1 MNKSIKKLLITV
13 SAVGALLFPVLTPAF
28 AGAAGPVANI
38 ASGICG
44 GANLSIAPETCA
56 PSSST
61 DNTLTNTIKLIVDLL
76 TLFVGFMAVLGFT
89 FGAYYAVLSSSG
101 TGGKALASKARNAV
115 LYSLLGLI
123 IAVVAQVIVYL
134 VIGKA
139 RQTIVL

>member
-28 AGAAGPVANI
+28 AGAVPVANI

-44 GANLSIAPETCA
+44 GSNLSITPETCA
-56 PSSST
+56 PASST

-76 TLFVGFMAVLGFT
+76 TLFVGFLSVVFLI
-89 FGAYYAVLSSSG
+89 FGAFKYISSG
-101 TGGKALASKARNAV
+101 GDSGKVTSAKSTILYALI
-115 LYSLLGLI
+115 GLA
-123 IAVVAQVIVYL
+123 IAVVAQVIVQL

-139 RQTIVL
+139 NQTITA

>member
-28 AGAAGPVANI
+28 AGAAVAGPVANI

-44 GANLSIAPETCA
+44 GANLSITPEACA

-61 DNTLTNTIKLIVDLL
+61 DNTLENTIKLIVNLL
-76 TLFVGFMAVLGFT
+76 TLFVGFLSVVFLI
-89 FGAYYAVLSSSG
+89 FGAFKYISSG
-101 TGGKALASKARNAV
+101 GDSGKVTSAKSTILYALI
-115 LYSLLGLI
+115 GLA
-123 IAVVAQVIVYL
+123 IAVVAQVIVQL

-139 RQTIVL
+139 NQTITA

>member
-28 AGAAGPVANI
+28 AGAAPVANI

-44 GANLSIAPETCA
+44 GANLSITPETCA
-56 PSSST
+56 PASST

-76 TLFVGFMAVLGFT
+76 TLFVGFLSVVFLI
-89 FGAYYAVLSSSG
+89 FGAFKYISSG
-101 TGGKALASKARNAV
+101 GDSGKVTSAKSTILYALI
-115 LYSLLGLI
+115 GLA
-123 IAVVAQVIVYL
+123 IAVVAQVIVQL

-139 RQTIVL
+139 NQTITA

>member
-61 DNTLTNTIKLIVDLL
+61 DNTLENTIKLIVNLL
-76 TLFVGFMAVLGFT
+76 TLFVGFLSVVFLI
-89 FGAYYAVLSSSG
+89 FGAFKYISSG
-101 TGGKALASKARNAV
+101 GDSGKLTAAKNTILYALI
-115 LYSLLGLI
+115 GLA
-123 IAVVAQVIVYL
+123 IAVVAQVIVQL

-139 RQTIVL
+139 NQTIVP

>member
-28 AGAAGPVANI
+28 AGAAGPVANV

-44 GANLSIAPETCA
+44 GANLSITPETCA

-61 DNTLTNTIKLIVDLL
+61 DNTLTNTIRLIVELL
-76 TLFVGFMAVLGFT
+76 TLFVGFLSVVFLI
-89 FGAYYAVLSSSG
+89 FGAFKYISSG
-101 TGGKALASKARNAV
+101 GDPGKVSSAKSTILYALI
-115 LYSLLGLI
+115 GLA
-123 IAVVAQVIVYL
+123 IAVVAQVIVQL

-139 RQTIVL
+139 NSTITA

>member
-28 AGAAGPVANI
+28 AGAAPVANI
-38 ASGICG
+38 ARGICG
-44 GANLSIAPETCA
+44 GANLSIAAENCA
-56 PSSST
+56 TSSST
-61 DNTLTNTIKLIVDLL
+61 DNTLTKTIQLIVNLL

-139 RQTIVL
+139 KQTIVL